1 MASVDERRRR
11 AVALFLSPFELLT
24 DRATLIRG
32 LRRLNKSFE
41 KSEVELREQ
50 IAQKTGTVLASHWEV
65 ARRSL
70 DEVHAEVSALM
81 SWRLPPEQPAL
92 DDVRLAASEFAV
104 TLSISAEEARDS
116 HVSTVATSANV
127 IAAKSDARA
136 VEISRMRSEIAA
148 AAASVSEAAAASD
161 RRLAAVR
168 GEAKASAA
176 RLSEACAS
184 VQARVE
190 ALLSVASAGRAWRLE
205 LEAAQAQRHV
215 VRRRELEQLRRS
227 VEALLEVPPP
237 TTPDDDDRQRSAPRV
252 ASAAARAED
261 GGAEDGGAEDGGA
274 EDGGAEDGG
283 AEDGGAE
290 DGGAEAGTL
299 AAGPVGRRSARL
311 CDSVDELREAASATR
326 VHAASARA
334 SAASKL
340 VREHHCAVLAVAL
353 RRASEAAAVRSALP
367 ERLDDWEARIEVLR
381 MQSGALHARLHEL
394 QITAAVQGGPSVPRA
409 LRLSSLGSPISMV

>member
-1 MASVDERRRR
+1 MASVDERR

-237 TTPDDDDRQRSAPRV
+237 TTPDEDDRQRSAPRV
-252 ASAAARAED
+252 ASAAAR
-261 GGAEDGGAEDGGA
+261 AEDGGA

>member
-1 MASVDERRRR
+1 MASVDERGGR

-283 AEDGGAE
+283 AE
-290 DGGAEAGTL
+290 AGTL

>member
-1 MASVDERRRR
+1 MASVDERR

-227 VEALLEVPPP
+227 VEALLEVPPT

-252 ASAAARAED
+252 ASAAAR
-261 GGAEDGGAEDGGA
+261 AEDGGA

>member
-1 MASVDERRRR
+1 MASVDERRAR

-283 AEDGGAE
+283 AE
-290 DGGAEAGTL
+290 AGTL

>member
-1 MASVDERRRR
+1 MASVDERRAR

-136 VEISRMRSEIAA
+136 VEISRMRSEIAS

-290 DGGAEAGTL
+290 AGTL

-394 QITAAVQGGPSVPRA
+394 QVTAAVEGGPSLPRA
-409 LRLSSLGSPISMV
+409 PRLSSLGSPISMV

>member
-1 MASVDERRRR
+1 MASVDERRAR

-290 DGGAEAGTL
+290 AGTL

>member
-1 MASVDERRRR
+1 MSDDERR

-24 DRATLIRG
+24 DRATLSRG

-50 IAQKTGTVLASHWEV
+50 IAQKTGKAIASHWEV

-70 DEVHAEVSALM
+70 DEVHAEVSALV

-92 DDVRLAASEFAV
+92 DDVRLAASEFAA
-104 TLSISAEEARDS
+104 TLGISAEEARDS

-127 IAAKSDARA
+127 IAAKADARA
-136 VEISRMRSEIAA
+136 DEISRMRSEIAA

-168 GEAKASAA
+168 GEAQATAA

-184 VQARVE
+184 VQASVE
-190 ALLSVASAGRAWRLE
+190 ALLSAASAGRTRHLE
-205 LEAAQAQRHV
+205 LEAAQAQQHV
-215 VRRRELEQLRRS
+215 ARRRELEQLRRS

-237 TTPDDDDRQRSAPRV
+237 PPPPPDDDEEERQRSAPRV

-261 GGAEDGGAEDGGA
+261 GGAEDG
-274 EDGGAEDGG
+274 
-283 AEDGGAE
+283 
-290 DGGAEAGTL
+290 TL
-299 AAGPVGRRSARL
+299 ASGPFGRRPARL
-311 CDSVDELREAASATR
+311 RDSVDELREAASATR
-326 VHAASARA
+326 VHAAAARA
-334 SAASKL
+334 SAASTI
-340 VREHHCAVLAVAL
+340 VREHHCAVLAAAL
-353 RRASEAAAVRSALP
+353 RRANEAAAVRSALP
-367 ERLDDWEARIEVLR
+367 ERLGHWEARIEELR

-394 QITAAVQGGPSVPRA
+394 QVTAAVEGGPSLPRA
-409 LRLSSLGSPISMV
+409 PRLSSLGSPISMV

>member
-1 MASVDERRRR
+1 MASVDERRAR

-274 EDGGAEDGG
+274 E
-283 AEDGGAE
+283 
-290 DGGAEAGTL
+290 AGTL